1 MLAGMSMLKPQ
12 LERDIHQTV
21 LPWLQNQKQAFTDDK
36 KNAIKMSELII
47 EKGIMKRMNQHAK
60 TLKAR
65 ADKKK
70 SEEEDKAMAGVR

>member
-1 MLAGMSMLKPQ
+1 MLAGMSMLKPE

-21 LPWLQNQKQAFTDDK
+21 LPWLQNQKHAFTADK
-36 KNAIKMSELII
+36 QDAIKMSESLI
-47 EKGIMKRMNQHAK
+47 EEGIMKRMNQHAK

-70 SEEEDKAMAGVR
+70 KELEDQ